1 VVGWETST
9 QLKGASPV
17 SGPWSHDDVRNV
29 GDEPDYRFTLANER
43 TFLAYVRTAL
53 AFFAA
58 GTAILS
64 FFDRVIGHRV
74 VVVVIGTGLYA
85 LGLFTAASCYWR
97 WRRLEEAMR
106 LKQPLPF
113 SLVPPIIT
121 GSLIVLAIVA
131 FVGALV
137 Q

>member
-1 VVGWETST
+1 
-9 QLKGASPV
+9 V
-17 SGPWSHDDVRNV
+17 SGLWSPDDDMRKA
-29 GDEPDYRFTLANER
+29 GEEPDYRFTLANER

-64 FFDRVIGHRV
+64 FFDRVIAHRV
-74 VVVVIGTGLYA
+74 LVVIIGSGLYA

-97 WRRLEEAMR
+97 WRRLEVAIR
-106 LKQPLPF
+106 LGKPLPF

-121 GSLIVLAIVA
+121 GSLIVLALIA
-131 FVGALV
+131 FVGALI